1 MRREDDGRLY
11 VGPSPVADH
20 PAVHVADFIDQDV
33 LETDFAEQLGDVGG
47 AAAFG
52 ARRGRDRGQGGL
64 PRERHLIGALEMM
77 ARRADALVREQA
89 RDALIHRFTVTRL
102 TVPGEWATLPPW
114 RSAS

>member
-1 MRREDDGRLY
+1 MLRLY
-11 VGPSPVADH
+11 VGPAPVTAH
-20 PAVHVADFIDQDV
+20 PAVHVADCVDQDV
-33 LETDFAEQLGDVGG
+33 LEANVAEQLGYVGG

-52 ARRGRDRGQGGL
+52 ARGGRDRGHCGL
-64 PRERHLIGALEMM
+64 PRERHLIGALEVL

-89 RDALIHRFTVTRL
+89 RDVLIHRFTLTRL